1 MRIYYII
8 FLKQILN
15 QSIMKKLYFLFFT
28 VLISGASFGQLLLDE
43 NFDYGTTAGD
53 LTTLTGNW
61 TGFSGAAPFVGYA
74 TTSLSM
80 ASYPSSGVGGSAT
93 ILASGSE
100 DAERVFSSVNSGSVY
115 AGMLYTAS
123 TVSSGTSGTY
133 FYALRSGGTYIGRVY
148 TTTDGAGGMIF
159 GLRENAESTTV
170 WGPSSFALNT
180 TYLLVL
186 KYDFAAG
193 AATLYVLSSVVATE
207 GAATIEVTTA
217 AGGDAVSLNGIAFR
231 QASGGPTAIADGI
244 RVAQTWED
252 VMTVSTDPLIEV
264 GSAVSGLDYEF
275 GNGPSSEGSFTVQGS
290 NLTEGILITAPT
302 DFEVSV
308 TSGGT
313 FTPTVTLSDGGT
325 GTVAPT
331 TIYTRLKAGLA
342 IAISPSYTGDVS
354 VTSAGAV
361 TQTVSL
367 EGSVYPTLTNAM
379 EITGIYD
386 ALAGTPKGLEIH
398 VISAIADLSIFSI
411 GVANNGNGGGIE
423 EFTFPAVAASAG
435 DYLYIVN
442 SGDTANFNT
451 FFGNSI
457 VPYED
462 GDINF
467 NGDDAIELFENGQII
482 DVFGDVNTDG
492 TGAAWEYTDGWA
504 YRNTAGPS
512 TTFVSTEWNYSGTG
526 NLDGATNSV
535 STSPFPF
542 SATLSSKEFAKSELS
557 IYPNPVNLGLVNIK
571 SQISGEKNI
580 QLYDIMGRQVLTTKL
595 NSNVLDVNSVQSGL
609 YLLKVTINDRSSTTK
624 LIIE

>member
-1 MRIYYII
+1 
-8 FLKQILN
+8 
-15 QSIMKKLYFLFFT
+15 MKKLYILLFT
-28 VLISGASFGQLLLDE
+28 LLISGASFGQLLLDE

-53 LTTLTGNW
+53 LTTVTGNW

-93 ILASGSE
+93 ILSSGSQ
-100 DAERVFSSVNSGSVY
+100 DAERVYSSVNSGTIY
-115 AGMLYTAS
+115 AGALIN
-123 TVSSGTSGTY
+123 VSSVTTTGNY
-133 FYALRSGGTYIGRVY
+133 FYSLRSGSSYFLRTYVKD
-148 TTTDGAGGMIF
+148 DGSGNLLF
-159 GLRENAESTTV
+159 GLREGSDGTIVYGTTTL
-170 WGPSSFALNT
+170 SYST

-186 KYDFAAG
+186 KYDFTAG
-193 AATLYVLSSVVATE
+193 AATMYVLPSFIATE
-207 GAATIEVTTA
+207 GAATAEVTTSDSA
-217 AGGDAVSLNGIAFR
+217 NPTNLDGIAFR
-231 QASGGPTAIADGI
+231 QASPSTPTATIDGI
-244 RVAQTWED
+244 RIGITWD
-252 VMTVSTDPLIEV
+252 DIMTVSTDPIIEV
-264 GSAVSGLDYEF
+264 GSAISGLDYEF
-275 GNGPSSEGSFTVQGS
+275 GNGPSGEGSFTVQGS

-302 DFEVSV
+302 DFEVSE

-313 FTPTVTLSDGGT
+313 FTPTVTISDGGT
-325 GTVAPT
+325 GTVAST
-331 TIYTRLKAGLA
+331 TIYTRLKSGLA
-342 IAISPSYTGDVS
+342 VAISPSYTGNVA

-361 TQTVSL
+361 PQSVSL

-379 EITGIYD
+379 EITGIFD
-386 ALAGTPKGLEIH
+386 ALAGTPKGLEIR

-411 GVANNGNGGGIE
+411 GVANNGNGGGVE

-492 TGAAWEYTDGWA
+492 TGEAWEYTDGWA
-504 YRNTAGPS
+504 YRNTPGPS

-526 NLDGATNSV
+526 NLNGATNSV
-535 STSPFPF
+535 STSPFPSTAIL
-542 SATLSSKEFAKSELS
+542 SAKEFAKSELS
-557 IYPNPVNLGLVNIK
+557 IYPNPVNNGLVNIK
-571 SQISGEKNI
+571 SKISGEKNI
-580 QLYDIMGRQVLTTKL
+580 QLYDVMGRQVLNTKT
-595 NSNVLDVNSVQSGL
+595 NSDTLDVTSLQSGL
-609 YLLKVTINDRSSTTK
+609 YLLKVSINDRFSTTK
-624 LIIE
+624 LIID